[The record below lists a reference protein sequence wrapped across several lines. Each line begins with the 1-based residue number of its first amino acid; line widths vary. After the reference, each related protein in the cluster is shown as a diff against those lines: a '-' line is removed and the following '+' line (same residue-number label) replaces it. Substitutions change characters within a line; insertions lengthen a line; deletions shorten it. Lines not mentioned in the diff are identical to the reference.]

1 MDIKISGVTR
11 EIMTQALA
19 QARAGRLVILEKMK
33 EALAEPKAEISPY
46 APKMTFIEINPERIK
61 DVIGPG
67 GKIIKSIQ
75 TETDTRLE
83 VEDSGKVT
91 IYAPTAEK
99 AEAAIA
105 LVRRYTQE
113 PEVDKIYHGRVVK
126 IMDFGAF
133 VEILPGTDGLVHIS
147 QLAPERVQRVTDVVK
162 EGDMIDVKVLGIDK
176 QGKIRLSRR
185 AALEEN

>member
-1 MDIKISGVTR
+1 MR
-11 EIMTQALA
+11 
-19 QARAGRLVILEKMK
+19 

-46 APKMTFIEINPERIK
+46 APKMTFIEINPEKIK

-75 TETDTRLE
+75 SETDTRLE

-99 AEAAIA
+99 AEAAIS

-113 PEVDKIYHGRVVK
+113 PEIDKIYHGRVVK

-147 QLAPERVQRVTDVVK
+147 QLAAERVQRVTDVVR

-185 AALEEN
+185 AVLEQ